1 MTIFGI
7 VLAVSVTTK
16 AEKDLQ
22 TLLRSIAPTLLEGS
36 WAFATVPKGKPIPPG
51 LKPLAMYE
59 EVEGTTLLLDDKDLA
74 KAGLAHAFFCRGI
87 SLNVNSSLY
96 AVGFLAAVCE
106 VLAKAAMSINI
117 VSAYHRD
124 YIFVPSARAE
134 EALMLLKKLAG
145 KK

>member
-1 MTIFGI
+1 M
-7 VLAVSVTTK
+7 SVTK

-22 TLLRSIAPTLLEGS
+22 TLLKSITPTLLEGS
-36 WAFATVPKGKPIPPG
+36 WAFATVAKGRPMPPG
-51 LKPLAMYE
+51 LKPLMTYE
-59 EVEGTTLLLDDKDLA
+59 EAEGTTLLLDEKDLA
-74 KAGLAHAFFCRGI
+74 KSGLPHAFFCRGI

-96 AVGFLAAVCE
+96 AVGFLAAVAE

-134 EALMLLKKLAG
+134 EALTLLKKLAA